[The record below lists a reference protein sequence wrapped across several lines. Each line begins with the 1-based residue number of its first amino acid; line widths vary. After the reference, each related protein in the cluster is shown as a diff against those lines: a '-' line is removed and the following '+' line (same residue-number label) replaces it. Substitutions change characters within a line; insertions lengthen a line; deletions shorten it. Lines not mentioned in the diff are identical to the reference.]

1 MKSRGDLAVAL
12 SVMAARC
19 SDVAATL
26 RDYEKDDRDL
36 STDTAIVDDLTLC
49 VETIGEISDAF
60 QKAEHF
66 SILDDDSP
74 RDPPFDVQTY
84 VRLKHLRQDL
94 AKLEERLEGLLQG
107 IELAQAPASAP
118 GDQTPV
124 LLRMAVSPAMAFAE
138 TELTLMHRRLA
149 ALARY
154 YGSPDAPI
162 EDEADPGDLALR
174 EAFAHLDPERPGD
187 RVHAAG
193 PDLES
198 RRREEKVEPV
208 ETKPVRCM
216 LVPVF
221 YATDRAP
228 SADGG
233 PLHVDYEDRLADD
246 PSLRYG
252 VAEISI
258 PRGKRHHIGRIER
271 PSLWKLQFREDPAK
285 HIVITQCEGK
295 DLDQW
300 RSLAAERLAIAG
312 RKSALVFIHGFN
324 VSFADALRRAGQI
337 GWDLNFEGL
346 ITAFSW
352 SSGGAIKSY
361 LTDERNARLAAP
373 RLIEFFDVLQKQLD
387 VQDIHVIAHSMG
399 NLVLLEA
406 LRELGTPAAGFPP
419 LAEVVLA
426 APDYDAEQFKQVMG
440 KIQPQAR
447 RYTLYG
453 SEGDRALA
461 ASKALRSNYPRAG
474 DGGPRVVVVK
484 GVETIDASAV
494 GADLLGLGHS
504 YFGSAR
510 TVLTDLFYVIKESL
524 PPNRRSGM
532 EERDSGGQKYWL
544 FSP

>member
-1 MKSRGDLAVAL
+1 MRSRGDIAGAL

-19 SDVAATL
+19 ADVATTL
-26 RDYEKDDRDL
+26 RDYEKGDRDL
-36 STDTAIVDDLTLC
+36 STDSAIVDELTLC
-49 VETIGEISDAF
+49 METIGEVSDAF
-60 QKAEHF
+60 RKAESF
-66 SILDDDSP
+66 SILDGSRP
-74 RDPPFDVQTY
+74 DPPFGVQTY

-94 AKLEERLEGLLQG
+94 SKLKERLEGLLQG
-107 IELAQAPASAP
+107 IELAQTPASAP
-118 GDQTPV
+118 DDRTSV
-124 LLRMAVSPAMAFAE
+124 LVGMAVSPAMAFAE
-138 TELTLMHRRLA
+138 TELSLMQRRLA
-149 ALARY
+149 ALARHY
-154 YGSPDAPI
+154 ESPDTAI

-187 RVHAAG
+187 RAHMAG
-193 PDLES
+193 AESES
-198 RRREEKVEPV
+198 RRGESAFKSG
-208 ETKPVRCM
+208 ETKPVRCT

-221 YATDRAP
+221 YATDREP
-228 SADGG
+228 TRESSW
-233 PLHVDYEDRLADD
+233 LHLDYEDRLSDD
-246 PSLRYG
+246 SCLRYG

-271 PSLWKLQFREDPAK
+271 PSLWKLQFREDPDK

-295 DLDQW
+295 VLDQW
-300 RSLAAERLAIAG
+300 RSLAVERLAIAG

-324 VSFADALRRAGQI
+324 VSFAEALRRAGQI

-373 RLIEFFDVLQKQLD
+373 RLIEFFNVLRKELD

-399 NLVLLEA
+399 NVVLLEA
-406 LRELGTPAAGFPP
+406 LRELGMPAADSPT

-440 KIQPQAR
+440 KIQRQAR

-453 SEGDRALA
+453 SEGDRALK
-461 ASKALRSNYPRAG
+461 ASKGLRSNYPRAG

-494 GADLLGLGHS
+494 GEDLLGLGHS
-504 YFGSAR
+504 YFGSKR

-532 EERDSGGQKYWL
+532 QERNSGGQKYWL
-544 FSP
+544 FAP